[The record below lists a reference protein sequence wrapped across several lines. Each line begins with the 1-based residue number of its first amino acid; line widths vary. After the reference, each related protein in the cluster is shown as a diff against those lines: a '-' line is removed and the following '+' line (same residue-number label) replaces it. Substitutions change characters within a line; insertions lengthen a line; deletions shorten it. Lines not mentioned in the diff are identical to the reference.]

1 MRGEKVNLYVCRIDK
16 TDTLKHDYKVNRYRR
31 GEFRGKKNH
40 SPIESCD
47 SFSTQYSSANS
58 SVI

>member
-31 GEFRGKKNH
+31 GEFREKKITAP
-40 SPIESCD
+40 SK
-47 SFSTQYSSANS
+47 A
-58 SVI
+58 VIPFQLNTPPPTAA